1 MPRDSRYTIRS
12 KIEEMKEDY
21 NKLSIEQKRSLL
33 DNLIKEE
40 VWDGFVRPNA
50 VLNADSPSLE
60 ERLWK
65 SISDFSADLTY
76 AYPTITQLLVPP
88 PR

>member
-1 MPRDSRYTIRS
+1 MPAESRYTIRS

-21 NKLSIEQKRSLL
+21 NRLSAEQKRSLL

-40 VWDGFVRPNA
+40 VGDKFVGSNA
-50 VLNADSPSLE
+50 ESPSLA

-65 SISDFSADLTY
+65 SMNALREDLIYT
-76 AYPTITQLLVPP
+76 YPTVTRLLIPQA
-88 PR
+88 